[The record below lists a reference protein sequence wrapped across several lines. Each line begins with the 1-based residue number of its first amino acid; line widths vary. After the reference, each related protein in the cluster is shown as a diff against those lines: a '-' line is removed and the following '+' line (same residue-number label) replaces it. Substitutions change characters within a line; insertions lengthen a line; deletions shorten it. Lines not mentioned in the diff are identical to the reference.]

1 MSDYI
6 VTNGEIESI
15 RPVETKMTKMNV
27 RSPFY
32 VIATE
37 EGKPD
42 GIQSG
47 FDQATETPSDTPD
60 SDGLYTNANLPDQP
74 LEYVE
79 PEVEQIRV
87 YDGETIC
94 TGVDVG
100 TRVFEFDTGEE
111 TVGNITIDYDINIP
125 VKITATHAG
134 FGYAVEGGDYVG
146 NSQFETQLIE
156 AGIATVDMS
165 LASNARKTGTLT
177 IIKTEATYAQRFV
190 NVVVYAPIPTDDYC
204 LTFNAP
210 DAPAVPDPYPIVVPN
225 VGATLPST
233 PDGSKIA
240 INDLAIHTTYLDRE
254 GLPLL
259 VNGVD
264 TGETLEANTTYL
276 FTDNSFVGD
285 FYFHNPQD
293 TRTTVFLDKSQYFV
307 TGYNKVS
314 FNLTPGS
321 RVRLEI
327 ARAGIFH
334 DGTNWKWTWAGA
346 PHSSGSY
353 VSYNHF
359 YSSGGQNGFINFA
372 PTNYISCPST
382 WYNNEVYIGWYET
395 GEVGVA
401 YLSGSVTSTHFGISK
416 ARNSIDYFANY
427 RYNTN
432 VILNQLG
439 HYLQH

>member
-47 FDQATETPSDTPD
+47 FDQATETPSDAPD
-60 SDGLYTNANLPDQP
+60 SDGLYTNVNLPDQP

-87 YDGETIC
+87 YDGDNIC

-125 VKITATHAG
+125 VKVSANHAG
-134 FGYAVEGGDYVG
+134 FAYAVEGGDYVG
-146 NSQFETQLIE
+146 NSRFETQLIE
-156 AGIATVDMS
+156 AGIATGDMS

-177 IIKTEATYAQRFV
+177 IIKTAATYEQRFV

-210 DAPAVPDPYPIVVPN
+210 AAPAVPDPYPITVPN

-240 INDLAIHTTYLDRE
+240 VNDLAIHVSYLT
-254 GLPLL
+254 GTSSNPSLL
-259 VNGVD
+259 VDGVS
-264 TGETLEANTTYL
+264 TGENLEPNKTYL

-285 FYFHNPQD
+285 FYFKNPQD
-293 TRTTVFLDKSQYFV
+293 TRTTVFIDKSQYFKTGRNQV
-307 TGYNKVS
+307 T
-314 FNLTPGS
+314 FNLPAGAEI
-321 RVRLEI
+321 RVEI

-334 DGTNWKWTWAGA
+334 DGTNWNWTWASA

-353 VSYNHF
+353 MSYNHS
-359 YSSGGQNGFINFA
+359 YSSGGGNGFINFSQGTIECR
-372 PTNYISCPST
+372 PTWSNV
-382 WYNNEVYIGWYET
+382 EVIVGWTET
-395 GEVGVA
+395 GSGGVA
-401 YLSGSVTSTHFGISK
+401 YLDSLNPRGDISD
-416 ARNSIDYFANY
+416 RSSINYVKNY
-427 RYNTN
+427 RYTENL
-432 VILNQLG
+432 VLGQLG
-439 HYLQH
+439 HYLNH

>member
-6 VTNGEIESI
+6 VTNGEIEST

-47 FDQATETPSDTPD
+47 FDQATETPTDVPD
-60 SDGLYTNANLPDQP
+60 SDGVYTNENLPDKP

-87 YDGETIC
+87 YDGDNIC

-100 TRVFEFDTGEE
+100 TRVFEFDTGED
-111 TVGNITIDYDINIP
+111 TVGTITIDYDINVPIK
-125 VKITATHAG
+125 VSANHGSFA
-134 FGYAVEGGDYVG
+134 YAVEGGDYVG
-146 NSQFETQLIE
+146 NSQFETNLIE
-156 AGIATVDMS
+156 AGISTGDMS

-204 LTFNAP
+204 FTFNAP
-210 DAPAVPDPYPIVVPN
+210 AAPVVPDPYPITVPN

-240 INDLAIHTTYLDRE
+240 VNDLAFHTTFLDRE

-264 TGETLEANTTYL
+264 TGLTLEANTTYL

-285 FYFHNPQD
+285 FYFYNPQD
-293 TRTTVFLDKSQYFV
+293 TRTTVFIDKSQYFV

-321 RVRLEI
+321 RVRLEV

-334 DGTNWKWTWAGA
+334 DGTDWKWTWAA
-346 PHSSGSY
+346 NTLSSGSY
-353 VSYNHF
+353 LSYDHS
-359 YSSGGQNGFINFA
+359 YTSGGKNGFINFA
-372 PTNYISCPST
+372 PTNYISSPST
-382 WYNNEVYIGWYET
+382 WYNNEVYIGWHET
-395 GEVGVA
+395 GTGGVA
-401 YLSGSVTSTHFGISK
+401 YLSGSKTGTHFGISK

-439 HYLQH
+439 HYLSY